1 MPASLA
7 NPTFDQF
14 TEGPSVRRSLPSMPP
29 EIADP
34 TSSGNVWGHV
44 LPAVLLC
51 LEMLSGGLQ
60 EASLRYS
67 DPVNLRKTLG
77 IAFPNQE
84 VAVIATTG
92 LGDVGGMT
100 MLLQIIGHK
109 GSLKFKVNPSALRAS
124 REPTEIS
131 DWCKTH
137 PPQETCE
144 LIIG

>member
-7 NPTFDQF
+7 NPTFNKF
-14 TEGPSVRRSLPSMPP
+14 TEGPGVRRSLPSMPP

-51 LEMLSGGLQ
+51 LEMLSRGLQ
-60 EASLRYS
+60 EASLRCS
-67 DPVNLRKTLG
+67 DPVN
-77 IAFPNQE
+77 QE
-84 VAVIATTG
+84 VAIIATTG
-92 LGDVGGMT
+92 LGDVRGIT
-100 MLLQIIGHK
+100 MLLKIIGHK

-137 PPQETCE
+137 P
-144 LIIG
+144 LRRRAN